1 MTKVLI
7 ISNKLDVTTDF
18 IIKELKQRNIDF
30 FRFNTE
36 ELTKSCFISL
46 DLTKDSFTIH
56 DAITNKINDLRE
68 FSSVY
73 FRRPELPTINNLNLT
88 IGEETFLKNEIAFT
102 LEGVYKIIRN
112 AYWVSP
118 LFSIREAEN
127 KIYQLD
133 VAKSIGFV
141 VPESIVTNNYDE
153 FINFY
158 DRNDRNCIIKPI
170 KSGLIKDETGSKVI
184 FTNKISDISISKADF
199 EISPN
204 FIQKRINKK
213 GDIRVT
219 IVGNKIF
226 ATFIHSQNEDQ
237 TKTDWRRGETELKH
251 TRIDLPSSIIDN
263 CNKLMSEL
271 NLRFGAIDLTMDEE
285 GQFTFLEIN
294 PNGQWAW
301 IERQTGYKISTEI
314 VNLLEYENF

>member
-7 ISNKLDVTTDF
+7 ITNKSDVTSDF
-18 IIKELKQRNIDF
+18 IVKELKQRKIDF

-36 ELTKSCFISL
+36 ELTKSCFITL
-46 DLTKDSFTIH
+46 DFAKDSFVIH
-56 DAITNKINDLRE
+56 DKITNKKNELRE

-73 FRRPELPTINNLNLT
+73 FRRPELPTVNDSDLT
-88 IGEETFLKNEIAFT
+88 TGEETFLKNEIAYT

-118 LFSIREAEN
+118 LFSIRQAEN

-141 VPESIVTNNYDE
+141 IPESIVTNDYDE
-153 FINFY
+153 FIHFY
-158 DRNDRNCIIKPI
+158 ERNDRNCIIKPI
-170 KSGLIKDETGSKVI
+170 KSGLIKDKTGSKVI
-184 FTNKISDISISKADF
+184 FTNSLSDIPISKKEF
-199 EISPN
+199 EMSPN
-204 FIQKRINKK
+204 YIQKRIQKK

-219 IVGNKIF
+219 MVGDKIF
-226 ATFIHSQNEDQ
+226 ATFIHSQDENQ
-237 TKTDWRRGETELKH
+237 TKTDWRRGENELKH
-251 TRIDLPSSIIDN
+251 TRIELPDSINDK
-263 CNKLMSEL
+263 CNELMSKL
-271 NLRFGAIDLTMDEE
+271 NLRFGAIDLIMDEA